1 MKMTFTSIALSGM
14 LAGGMLLTSCTTSE
28 GRSSA
33 DGAIARYEIVDEI
46 ETIPVCKATVEEK
59 YPCYSIFRTADGH
72 KFSIGSPGAPNEVI
86 HFLTTLKQ
94 GQAYEFPVLFLD
106 YQKSIKTP
114 NGPS

>member
-1 MKMTFTSIALSGM
+1 M
-14 LAGGMLLTSCTTSE
+14 LAGGMLLTSCTTAE
-28 GRSSA
+28 ERRSA
-33 DGAIARYEIVDEI
+33 DGAITRYEIADEI

-72 KFSIGSPGAPNEVI
+72 RFSIGSPGAPNEVI

-94 GQAYEFPVLFLD
+94 GHAYKFPSVFFD
-106 YQKSIKTP
+106 YQKSIKTL